1 MHGQRAGNGDALL
14 LAAGKLVRIGVD
26 LVQQADLDKQ
36 VMRPRPSFFF
46 REAAYLDRG
55 KDDVFLHRHVRKQVE
70 ALKHHANFR
79 TQCVDICMVVMHRD
93 AVNQHAPAGGFF
105 QAVQAAQESTFARA
119 GRADDA
125 DNFGIV
131 YRTVDA
137 AQHL

>member
-1 MHGQRAGNGDALL
+1 MHGQRAGNGNALL

-26 LVQQADLDKQ
+26 LVEQADLDEQ
-36 VMRPRPSFFF
+36 VMRPRPGLFF

-93 AVNQHAPAGGFF
+93 AVNQHAPA
-105 QAVQAAQESTFARA
+105 
-119 GRADDA
+119 
-125 DNFGIV
+125 
-131 YRTVDA
+131 
-137 AQHL
+137 